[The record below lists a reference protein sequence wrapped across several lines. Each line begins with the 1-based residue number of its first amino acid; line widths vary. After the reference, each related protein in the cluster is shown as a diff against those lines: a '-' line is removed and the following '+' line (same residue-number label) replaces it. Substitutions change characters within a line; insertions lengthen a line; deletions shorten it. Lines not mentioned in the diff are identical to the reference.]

1 MVRKKNVFQFDSL
14 HLLKC
19 LSQID
24 FLPALHS
31 VLQESHVMSI
41 GLIVLLHIWLGVGL
55 ERAIDIDAKCM
66 GECVLRGLALLR
78 GP

>member
-1 MVRKKNVFQFDSL
+1 M
-14 HLLKC
+14 
-19 LSQID
+19 
-24 FLPALHS
+24 
-31 VLQESHVMSI
+31 LQESHVMSI
-41 GLIVLLHIWLGVGL
+41 GFIVLLHIWLGAGL